1 MRRSTGADDA
11 PLAGV
16 LVVDLGRI
24 IAGPFCSF
32 LLAGLGATV
41 VRVEPL
47 EGDVN
52 WKTPPHV
59 GPDGRVST
67 GPREPDE
74 IALSHLKRGRGK
86 RNVALAYRT
95 ERGRE
100 VLLRLLDRADVVVE
114 NFRPGAIEPLGL
126 DYGTLARRNPRLV
139 YCAISGYGLSGPR
152 REWPSMDIAVQA
164 ASGFMA
170 RTGFPDGPPVKTG
183 ATVGDQVPGV
193 YAALGVLAALRRRER
208 TGRGELV
215 DVAMHDVMTSLIWDD
230 PVDWFEQRGLGER
243 WGNRDPRG
251 GPLNVYRTSD
261 GWLAMVIGNDAHWG
275 RLARCMGRE
284 ELLATV
290 RTLADRVRELDRI
303 DGAVARWCEGRRAAE
318 LATELR
324 GLGIPAAEV
333 ASPLVARD
341 DPELAA
347 RGVVRPLVHPDS
359 PGVPSGFLGP
369 ALPLRI
375 GDYEPDYAPA
385 EHLGASTRAV
395 LRELAGLGEDELTD
409 LAAEGVIGPAG

>member
-1 MRRSTGADDA
+1 VRSPVGSADA
-11 PLAGV
+11 PLEGV

-32 LLAGLGATV
+32 LLASLGATV

-47 EGDVN
+47 EGDVS

-59 GPDGRVST
+59 GPDGRVSS
-67 GPREPDE
+67 GARQVDE
-74 IALSHLKRGRGK
+74 IALPHLKRGRGK
-86 RNVALAYRT
+86 RNVALAYAT
-95 ERGRE
+95 ERGRD

-114 NFRPGAIEPLGL
+114 NFRPGAIEPLGV
-126 DYGTLARRNPRLV
+126 DYGTLSARNPRLI

-152 REWPSMDIAVQA
+152 RDWPSMDIAVQA

-183 ATVGDQVPGV
+183 ATIGDQVPGV
-193 YAALGVLAALRRRER
+193 YAALGVLAALRRRDR

-230 PVDWFEQRGLGER
+230 PLDWFDSRGLGER

-251 GPLNVYRTSD
+251 GPLNVYRTAD
-261 GWLAMVIGNDAHWG
+261 GWLAMVIGNGTHWE
-275 RLARCMGRE
+275 RLVRCMGRE
-284 ELLATV
+284 DLLATV

-303 DGAVARWCEGRRAAE
+303 DAEVARWCEGRQAADLAAE
-318 LATELR
+318 LR
-324 GLGIPAAEV
+324 HLGIPAAEV

-341 DPELAA
+341 DPELVA
-347 RGVVRPLVHPDS
+347 RGIVRPLVHPDTPS
-359 PGVPSGFLGP
+359 VPSGFLGP

-375 GDYEPDYAPA
+375 GDYEPGYAPA
-385 EHLGASTRAV
+385 EHLGWSTRAV
-395 LRELAGLGEDELTD
+395 LQELVGLDDEEIAALV
-409 LAAEGVIGPAG
+409 AEGVIGVAE